1 MKIIGLT
8 GGIASGKSTVSNML
22 RELGAVVIDVD
33 LVGRDVVSQGGAAY
47 NKIVENFG
55 REILLPDGN
64 INRKKLGNIVF
75 SDPEKLKLLNQIT
88 HPEII
93 NKVNEM
99 IAEEEKANKEVVVVD
114 AAILIEMGINKH
126 VDCVWLVVVDKET
139 QLDRLMER
147 DHLSCSDAQNRMN
160 AQITNEQRMKY
171 ADVVIDNTQPVDEV
185 RDQVKELWS
194 KLLSRGD

>member
-1 MKIIGLT
+1 MKVIGLT

-22 RELGAVVIDVD
+22 RELGAIVIDVD

-47 NKIVENFG
+47 NKIIENFG
-55 REILLPDGN
+55 RAILMSDGS

-75 SDPEKLKLLNQIT
+75 SDHDKLKLLNQIT

-93 NKVNEM
+93 NKVNEI
-99 IAEEEKANKEVVVVD
+99 IASQEKANKEVVVVD
-114 AAILIEMGINKH
+114 AAILIEMGLNKY

-139 QLDRLMER
+139 QLERLMER
-147 DHLSCSDAQNRMN
+147 DHLSCCDALNRVN

-171 ADVVIDNTQPVDEV
+171 ADVIIDNTQPVDVV
-185 RDQVKELWS
+185 RDMIRELWH
-194 KLLSRGD
+194 KL